1 MQVEITEKALKD
13 AGHDLRKG
21 DRITV
26 DDDLGKYWC
35 KHGWAK
41 DTSGKVKS
49 GPRVPGVASLE
60 VQPGKIG
67 ARSRT
72 DG

>member
-1 MQVEITEKALKD
+1 MRVEITEQNLKD
-13 AGHDLRKG
+13 AGHDLVKG

-26 DDDLGKYWC
+26 DDELGKYWC
-35 KHGWAK
+35 SLGWAK

-49 GPRVPGVASLE
+49 APRKPGVATLE
-60 VQPGKIG
+60 VQSSKAG
-67 ARSRT
+67 ARSRI